1 MGLLKLFLFAT
12 ALLSFTNANPLLSSV
27 SIVQD
32 NSMIKHNH
40 FFSPR
45 KLLAISV
52 SSKKVVRTQKLGKTF
67 IRIKV
72 GKKKVN
78 KKALRV

>member
-32 NSMIKHNH
+32 KSMIKQNH

-45 KLLAISV
+45 KLLAVSV
-52 SSKKVVRTQKLGKTF
+52 SSRKVIRTQKLGKTF
-67 IRIKV
+67 ITAKV
-72 GKKKVN
+72 GKKKL

>member
-1 MGLLKLFLFAT
+1 MGLLKLFVFAT

-27 SIVQD
+27 AIVQD
-32 NSMIKHNH
+32 NYMIKHNH

-45 KLLAISV
+45 KLLAVSV
-52 SSKKVVRTQKLGKTF
+52 SSTHVLPKKLGKTF
-67 IRIKV
+67 INTKV

>member
-32 NSMIKHNH
+32 KSMIKHSH

-45 KLLAISV
+45 KLLAVSV
-52 SSKKVVRTQKLGKTF
+52 SKVVQPKKLGKTF
-67 IRIKV
+67 INIKV

>member
-32 NSMIKHNH
+32 KSMIKHSH

-45 KLLAISV
+45 KLLAVSV
-52 SSKKVVRTQKLGKTF
+52 SKKVVQPKKLGKTF
-67 IRIKV
+67 IHIKI